1 MPIWVRFFFTLIFYF
16 FIFYFY
22 MKIKN
27 KNKKKWNLGLS
38 ERKERER
45 KRERE
50 KKKSGE
56 RMSLRSCSKNFF
68 SSFSSFFFFFFFF
81 SPRHLKNKMKR
92 ETGAVTNPFCSF
104 FFFFFFTIHFVKQK
118 LFKQKSFFFVFF
130 GRWKK
135 VSVFFEKV
143 FLCWKEFKVLCDQKE
158 KTKAVLFGLKSYSKA
173 LSRKQSSLK
182 NNNYYPH
189 I

>member
-16 FIFYFY
+16 FIFFFY
-22 MKIKN
+22 LKIKN
-27 KNKKKWNLGLS
+27 QNKKKWNLGLS
-38 ERKERER
+38 ERKERE
-45 KRERE
+45 KERER

-56 RMSLRSCSKNFF
+56 RMSLHSCSKNFF
-68 SSFSSFFFFFFFF
+68 SSFFLLFSSFFFFF

-104 FFFFFFTIHFVKQK
+104 FFLL
-118 LFKQKSFFFVFF
+118 LFYNSFCKTKTLQTKVFFVFF